1 MALAEA
7 SRLTQPLEGGVDGAT
22 VVLHPLN
29 SGDIKSPTELMA
41 MTGGTVKALRSL
53 RSSRDEWITIPIPA
67 FLVEHPGVGPILI
80 DTGLHAS
87 VAVDP
92 KQNMGP
98 VIGRLYNFEMTP
110 EQTIAAQLRNKL
122 GIEPAQVKV
131 VVMTHLHMD
140 HTSAMS
146 DFTNATYVLGEGE
159 WSAFRAPRPTMH
171 GYVRKHAELAVDFR
185 EVVYD
190 TRIVGSYSTFG
201 RSFDLFGDGS
211 VRLVYT
217 PGHSAGHQSVILRL
231 GGREVLVAGDA
242 IYFLA
247 TLEHERRGLFLA
259 DEHQWRRSLREVQ
272 LYRRE
277 NPDALIIPSHDGELW
292 SRLESRYE

>member
-7 SRLTQPLEGGVDGAT
+7 SRLTQPLPGGEEGAT
-22 VVLHPLN
+22 VRVHPINTGHML
-29 SGDIKSPTELMA
+29 GPEELMA
-41 MTGGTVKALRSL
+41 MTSGRFHALRSL
-53 RSSRDEWITIPIPA
+53 RSPHEGWLRIPIPV
-67 FLVEHPGVGPILI
+67 FLLEHPRAGPILV

-92 KQNMGP
+92 KQNLGR
-98 VIGRLYNFEMTP
+98 VIGRLYSRIEMDP
-110 EQTIAAQLRNKL
+110 EQTAAAQLRKR
-122 GIEPAQVKV
+122 GIEAADIKL

-140 HTSAMS
+140 HASAIS
-146 DFTNATYVLGEGE
+146 DFTQATYVLGEGE
-159 WSAFRAPRPTMH
+159 WSAFNARRPTFK
-171 GYVRKHAELAVDFR
+171 GYVHSQGRHAVDYR

-190 TRIVGSYSTFG
+190 TRLVSSYSTFG

-217 PGHSAGHQSVILRL
+217 PGHSAGHQSLIVRL
-231 GGREVLVAGDA
+231 KDRELLIAGDA
-242 IYFLA
+242 IYFLD

-259 DEHQWRRSLREVQ
+259 DEHNWRRSLREIQ

-277 NPDALIIPSHDGELW
+277 NPGAVIIPSHDAQVWENIP
-292 SRLESRYE
+292 ESYA